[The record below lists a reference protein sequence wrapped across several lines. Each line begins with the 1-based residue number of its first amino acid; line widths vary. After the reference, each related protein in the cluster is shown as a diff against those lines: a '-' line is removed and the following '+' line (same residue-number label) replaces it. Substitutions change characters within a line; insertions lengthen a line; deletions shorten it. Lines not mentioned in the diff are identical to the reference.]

1 MFRQRPAAH
10 ADAFATKVVEICGAA
25 AATKSRPAAGCSA
38 ISVVLGAVV
47 GLALC
52 SSVPTAASNTL
63 TAAPLPEAIDTGS
76 SDTAGP
82 IYTAANGMT
91 LYRNGMDRPDDGTF
105 GCTDARHERTPG
117 EEGYPIPGAAFRS
130 TCVDRWRPYPAGPE
144 ATAVGAFSIVE
155 RPDGGRQW
163 AFEGSPLYTSTRD
176 LAPGDVNGTMGF
188 GSYGRWRTVP
198 VDLWFPPGIGLVRK
212 VQGLLL
218 ASGDGEL
225 LVAPG
230 DGAGAGSAGTSAG
243 AGTGTATWAG
253 TVAEDADWLPVNA
266 PELARPRADF
276 GIVDRADGSRQWAFR
291 GKVLYRP
298 RADLPRHRIQR
309 IVQSGRWAPLVF
321 QPARPR
327 PDFVT
332 MHMSV
337 PEIGWV
343 YGDAAGRTL
352 YAFYCFDRAPDGL
365 HCDEPGDAAAHRS
378 AVCGTGDRCAREWR
392 PVPAGPDEVPAGNW
406 GVAEIPHPPFAEAT
420 GRYGEGVPTVRAWTW
435 HGRPVYTFAGDRI
448 PGDVLGHGIE
458 ARSSGFGAI
467 TVLGDEFPVMP

>member
-1 MFRQRPAAH
+1 MLSRASPRQGFGVAA
-10 ADAFATKVVEICGAA
+10 DGPG
-25 AATKSRPAAGCSA
+25 AATKPRRAAGSSA
-38 ISVVLGAVV
+38 ISAVLGAVV

-52 SSVPTAASNTL
+52 SSGPAAASSTL
-63 TAAPLPEAIDTGS
+63 MAAPLPEAIDIGS

-82 IYTAANGMT
+82 IHTTANGMT

-155 RPDGGRQW
+155 RPDSSRQW

-212 VQGLLL
+212 EQGLLL
-218 ASGDGEL
+218 AREHGEL
-225 LVAPG
+225 LFALGEGV
-230 DGAGAGSAGTSAG
+230 GAALAGASTGAGSGAETLAGTRP
-243 AGTGTATWAG
+243 
-253 TVAEDADWLPVNA
+253 EDADWLPVSA
-266 PELARPRADF
+266 PELAQSRAEF
-276 GIVDRADGSRQWAFR
+276 TIVDHADGSRQWAFR
-291 GKVLYRP
+291 GKPLYRS
-298 RADLPRHRIQR
+298 RVDLPRHRIQR
-309 IVQSGRWAPLVF
+309 IVESGRWQPLVF
-321 QPARPR
+321 QAARPR

-343 YGDAAGRTL
+343 YGDAVGRTL

-378 AVCGTGDRCAREWR
+378 AVCGTGDQCAREWR
-392 PVPAGPDEVPAGNW
+392 PVPVGPDDVPAGNW
-406 GVAEIPHPPFAEAT
+406 GIAEVPHPPFAEAT
-420 GRYGEGVPTVRAWTW
+420 GRYGDGVPKVRAWTW
-435 HGRPVYTFAGDRI
+435 YGRPVYTFAGDRI